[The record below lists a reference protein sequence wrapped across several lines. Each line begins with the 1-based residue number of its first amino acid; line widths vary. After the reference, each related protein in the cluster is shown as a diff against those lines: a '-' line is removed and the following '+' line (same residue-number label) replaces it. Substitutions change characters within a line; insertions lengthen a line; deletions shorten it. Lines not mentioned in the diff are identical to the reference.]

1 MDGSNEKA
9 ALLPAPLSLG
19 DTNSTIEEQLNSIN
33 LSFQDDPDSSTST
46 LGNMLELPGTSS
58 SSTSQE
64 LPFVSSF
71 WYNLNIYINVYIQA
85 T

>member
-1 MDGSNEKA
+1 MPLKTRT
-9 ALLPAPLSLG
+9 ALS
-19 DTNSTIEEQLNSIN
+19 
-33 LSFQDDPDSSTST
+33 DDPDSSTST

-71 WYNLNIYINVYIQA
+71 CVSVNLCGSYQRDVIIGSKILEPLEKNVMHLK
-85 T
+85 